1 MPASQAKPHVANGAS
16 LIKAVGETLVLC
28 MNAEHSLQ
36 MYVCAAHLLM
46 KTNENVAIDIST

>member
-1 MPASQAKPHVANGAS
+1 VPASQAKPHVANGAS